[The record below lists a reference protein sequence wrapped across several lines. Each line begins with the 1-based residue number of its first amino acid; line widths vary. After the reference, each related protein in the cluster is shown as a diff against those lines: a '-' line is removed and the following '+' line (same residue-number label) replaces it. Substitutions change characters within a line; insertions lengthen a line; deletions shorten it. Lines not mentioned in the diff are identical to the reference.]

1 MIRILANDGI
11 HPDGKLLLE
20 EAGYEVITDKIPQE
34 ELGAAINDFDVI
46 IVRSATKIRQSLID
60 QSNGRLKVV
69 CRAGVGLD
77 NIDVAYAKEKG
88 ISVFN
93 TPAASS
99 QSVAEL
105 VMGHILTISRSLHV
119 SNREMLDGDFKKLKK
134 QFSKGKQIAGSTMGI
149 IGFGRI
155 GIALASTA
163 LGMGMKVIVADPY
176 VESREVPLFP
186 RHYGIMSNAL
196 IYTDKIE
203 DVIRQADTLS
213 LHVPAFEKP
222 LIGAKELAMMKDDAI
237 IVNAARGGVIDEEAL
252 LDALDS
258 GKLMGAALD
267 VFVGEPTPSKRL
279 LNHPKISVSPHIGA
293 ATVAAQSMIGRELAD
308 IILGYFGEL
317 A

>member
-20 EAGYEVITDKIPQE
+20 EAGYEVITEKVPQE
-34 ELGAAINDFDVI
+34 LLASVINDFDVI
-46 IVRSATKIRQSLID
+46 IVRSATKIRKDLID

-77 NIDVAYAKEKG
+77 NIDVDYAKEKG

-105 VMGHILTISRSLHV
+105 VMGHILTISRFLQV
-119 SNREMLDGDFKKLKK
+119 GNKEMLNGDFKALKK

-155 GIALASTA
+155 GVALAGVA
-163 LGMGMKVIVADPY
+163 LGMGMRVIVADPY
-176 VESREVPLFP
+176 VEKREVPLFP
-186 RHYGIMSNAL
+186 DHFGVRSNAI
-196 IYTDKIE
+196 IYTDKME
-203 DVIRQADTLS
+203 EVIRQADTLS

-252 LDALDS
+252 LEALDA
-258 GKLMGAALD
+258 GKLMGAGLD
-267 VFVGEPTPSKRL
+267 VFVGEPTPNKRL
-279 LNHPKISVSPHIGA
+279 LNHPKVSVSPHIGA
-293 ATVAAQSMIGRELAD
+293 STIAAQSMIGRELAD
-308 IILGYFGEL
+308 IILGFFGEL